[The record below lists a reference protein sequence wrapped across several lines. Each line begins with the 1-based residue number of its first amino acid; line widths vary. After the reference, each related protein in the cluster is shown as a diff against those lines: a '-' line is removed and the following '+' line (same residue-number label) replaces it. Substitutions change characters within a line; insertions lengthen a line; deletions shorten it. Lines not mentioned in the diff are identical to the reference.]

1 MDKIRKIIFSAM
13 ENLNQELE
21 DKLEIHDNA
30 VLYGAKSPIDS
41 LALVSLIIDI
51 EQGLEEEFGV
61 TIALADERA
70 MSLKKSPFRTVK
82 SLDEYIQIRL
92 EEENG

>member
-1 MDKIRKIIFSAM
+1 M
-13 ENLNQELE
+13 
-21 DKLEIHDNA
+21 EIHDSA

-61 TIALADERA
+61 TMALADERA
-70 MSLKKSPFRTVK
+70 MSLKNSPFRTVK
-82 SLDEYIQIRL
+82 SLAEYIQTRL